1 MEVVPPEN
9 DVSYLVLL
17 HNARVDRI
25 SLLSVRPKCRW
36 SFLLASALL
45 TTSTSPVW
53 AQSDADRAAA
63 QTLFDDG
70 QKLMEDGDTAAACE
84 KFQASQE
91 LDPST
96 GTQLNLANCY
106 EELGKTASAWINYKE
121 VADTPTVDERRR
133 KFARDKA
140 EALAPKLIRLV
151 IEVASPSPE
160 MTITR
165 GDVAVPKATWGT
177 AIPVDPGSYELLVK
191 APGRLTWR
199 DTIEVVGEGET
210 VTVEVPAL
218 VIDESAGD
226 AAAPDPEPMRPD
238 RGSEGGSGQTVAGAT
253 MLAVGGVGV
262 AVGAVLAGLA
272 HSKASESA
280 DFCGAAVGGANDDE
294 CTQEGVDL
302 RESAQGM
309 QIGYA
314 VSFGVGG
321 ALAVAGLITLLTAP
335 SSSDASAEG
344 GDELGVVIRPT
355 LGPTGTGFGLTG
367 SF

>member
-1 MEVVPPEN
+1 M
-9 DVSYLVLL
+9 L
-17 HNARVDRI
+17 
-25 SLLSVRPKCRW
+25 VRPKCRW
-36 SFLLASALL
+36 LLSLVLALS

-53 AQSDADRAAA
+53 SQSDADRAAA
-63 QTLFDDG
+63 QTLFEDG
-70 QKLMEDGDTAAACE
+70 QKLMDDGATEKACA

-121 VADTPTVDERRR
+121 VADTPTVDDRRR
-133 KFARDKA
+133 KFAREKA
-140 EALAPKLIRLV
+140 EALAPRPVRVV
-151 IEVASPSPE
+151 IEVASPSPD

-165 GDVAVPKATWGT
+165 GEVTVPKATWGT
-177 AIPVDPGSYELLVK
+177 AVPVDPGTYELLVK

-199 DTIEVVGEGET
+199 DTIDVEGEGET
-210 VTVEVPAL
+210 MTVEIPAL
-218 VIDESAGD
+218 VLDDSAPDEST
-226 AAAPDPEPMRPD
+226 PKPEPDRPD
-238 RGSEGGSGQTVAGAT
+238 TVQEGGSGQTIAGAT
-253 MLAVGGVGV
+253 MLAVGGVGI

-294 CTQEGVDL
+294 CTLEGVDL

-335 SSSDASAEG
+335 SSSDEG
-344 GDELGVVIRPT
+344 GDELGVVIVPT
-355 LGPTGTGFGLTG
+355 LGPTGTGLGISGAF
-367 SF
+367 